1 MTQGAVQQCPL
12 YNLIQTL
19 ELKPSTKSQSTIAGR
34 ELMHLQQKTADFG
47 IYLCLVRGQ
56 KNIQYRCKAL

>member
-12 YNLIQTL
+12 YNLIQAL
-19 ELKPSTKSQSTIAGR
+19 QLKPRTKSQSTIAGQ

-47 IYLCLVRGQ
+47 IYLCLVRGP
-56 KNIQYRCKAL
+56 KNIQYHCKAL